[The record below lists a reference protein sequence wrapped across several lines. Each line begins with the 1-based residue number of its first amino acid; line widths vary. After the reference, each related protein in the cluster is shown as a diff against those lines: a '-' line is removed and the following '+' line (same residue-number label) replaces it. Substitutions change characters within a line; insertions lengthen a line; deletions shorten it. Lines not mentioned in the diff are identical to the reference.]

1 MIVTHNMIYLN
12 TANKLTKDEKNRS
25 ESMRKISSGLKIN
38 RAGDNAA
45 GSGISTSLKA
55 KILSL
60 SRAQVNVQEGL
71 GVTGAVT
78 KSLDNIVNDS
88 LGRLKELSMGAANA
102 TSGPFDKQAQAAQ
115 GEIEQILKDIDST
128 ATGTKYNGK
137 NLLSP
142 PLESISLQVGFR
154 TEDTFKIDLFD
165 ATVENIGLSGIN
177 VLSKENALSAMDKI
191 DKAIDMVS
199 GYVSKAGAY
208 ETNLSYMSNSLSDY
222 ELKLTKSDSNI
233 EDADVAKE
241 SLEFTQYNIITQATQ
256 ALLVQANQSP
266 ESIIQLLK

>member
-102 TSGPFDKQAQAAQ
+102 TSGPFDKQAAQ

-128 ATGTKYNGK
+128 AVGTKYNGK

-177 VLSKENALSAMDKI
+177 VLSKEKALSAMDKI

-208 ETNLSYMSNSLSDY
+208 ETNLSYLSTSLSDY

>member
-12 TANKLTKDEKNRS
+12 TVNKLTKDEKNRS

-45 GSGISTSLKA
+45 GSSISSSLKA

-60 SRAQVNVQEGL
+60 SRAQINVQEGL

-78 KSLDNIVNDS
+78 KSLDAIADNN
-88 LGRLKELSMGAANA
+88 LGRLKEISMRAIND
-102 TSGPFDKQAQAAQ
+102 TSGSFDRQAAQ
-115 GEIEQILKDIDST
+115 GEVEQILKDIDST
-128 ATGTKYNGK
+128 AVSTKYNGK

-142 PLESISLQVGFR
+142 PLQSISLQVGFQ

-165 ATVENIGLSGIN
+165 ATTNNIGLNGIS
-177 VLSKENALSAMDKI
+177 VLTKDDAVNAMNRI
-191 DKAIDMVS
+191 DKALDIVS
-199 GYVSKAGAY
+199 DYVAKAGSY
-208 ETNLSYMSNSLSDY
+208 ETGLTHLTDSLSDY
-222 ELKLTKSDSNI
+222 ELKLTKSMSNI

-241 SLEFTQYNIITQATQ
+241 SIEFTQYDIITQATQ
-256 ALLVQANQSP
+256 ALLAQANQKP
-266 ESIIQLLK
+266 ESVIQLLRA

>member
-1 MIVTHNMIYLN
+1 
-12 TANKLTKDEKNRS
+12 
-25 ESMRKISSGLKIN
+25 MRKISSGLKIN

-60 SRAQVNVQEGL
+60 LRAQVYVQEGL

-88 LGRLKELSMGAANA
+88 LGRLKELSMGAVNA
-102 TSGPFDKQAQAAQ
+102 TSGPFDKQAAQ

-128 ATGTKYNGK
+128 AAGTKYNGK

-142 PLESISLQVGFR
+142 PLEPISLQVGFR
-154 TEDTFKIDLFD
+154 TEDTFKIELFD
-165 ATVENIGLSGIN
+165 ATTSNIGLSGID
-177 VLSKENALSAMDKI
+177 VLTRENALSAMDKI

-199 GYVSKAGAY
+199 GYVAKAGAY
-208 ETNLSYMSNSLSDY
+208 EANFSYLSTSLSDY